1 MIEPLQI
8 NPQAIYDDDYL
19 STSLGISADALAKG
33 RRTGAL
39 RSSRPGKRTL
49 YLGQW
54 ILDWLGADYSIVTAK
69 SNRVAELIERKHGG
83 EALTL
88 EERVELSKLQE
99 WLGRNQNKA

>member
-8 NPQAIYDDDYL
+8 NPQAIYDDRIL
-19 STSLGISADALAKG
+19 LNAIGVSAIALAKG
-33 RRTGAL
+33 RRDGSL
-39 RSSRPGKRTL
+39 RYARKGSRTL

-54 ILDWLGADYSIVTAK
+54 IIDWLGADYSIVTAK
-69 SNRVAELIERKHGG
+69 SNRRAELLDKTHAG
-83 EALTL
+83 ETLTL